1 MRDLVK
7 ACRYTKK
14 HGVFAIALA
23 VALHE
28 RGLRV
33 TFHTDPDPE
42 PKRIE
47 RTCYARASALGLPV
61 KPAIRLADLLKSV
74 RPDQIAVVLYNSS
87 RAEGHFSPLLG
98 RRLDRLA
105 LPYDDDGGLDPRTF
119 SRRWSAPEV
128 LRQCVLVAR
137 GS

>member
-1 MRDLVK
+1 LVAWGVLTYFRRPCSVRDLVQ

-28 RGLRV
+28 KGLRV

-47 RTCYARASALGLPV
+47 RTCYARASALRLPV
-61 KPAIRLADLLKSV
+61 KPAIRLERISK
-74 RPDQIAVVLYNSS
+74 IAGSKAAKLD
-87 RAEGHFSPLLG
+87 HFSEG
-98 RRLDRLA
+98 DRQVDQFLI
-105 LPYDDDGGLDPRTF
+105 
-119 SRRWSAPEV
+119 
-128 LRQCVLVAR
+128 
-137 GS
+137 